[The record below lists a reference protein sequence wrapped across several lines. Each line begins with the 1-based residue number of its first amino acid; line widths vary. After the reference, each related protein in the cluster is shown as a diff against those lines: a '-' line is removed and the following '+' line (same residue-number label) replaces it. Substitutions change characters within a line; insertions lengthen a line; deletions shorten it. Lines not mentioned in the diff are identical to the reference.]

1 MNYTV
6 ITREDE
12 LSLTLKE
19 KICLTLASNEYI
31 YDELNPET
39 VFVVGG
45 DGTFLKA
52 IHQYIDHLESIQF
65 IGIHTGT
72 LGFMCDHQ
80 KEELDDLLEKF
91 KSEQPHVH
99 SYPLLEITL
108 EGNNQTVYAFNE
120 ARIENI
126 ANTLTLDLSINDEF
140 FETFKGSGICLC
152 TQIGS
157 TAINRSLGGA
167 IIQHGLPLLQLSE
180 IMGLH
185 HWKHR
190 SLGSSLILKEDAV
203 IHVKPESFHH
213 TLLCYDHKSMPVDQ
227 CTGITMKN
235 SQKHVKIAR
244 FREYSYLSRLKN
256 VF

>member
-19 KICLTLASNEYI
+19 KIRLTLASNEYI

-108 EGNNQTVYAFNE
+108 EGKNQTVYAFNE

-167 IIQHGLPLLQLSE
+167 NMVYRCCS
-180 IMGLH
+180 
-185 HWKHR
+185 
-190 SLGSSLILKEDAV
+190 
-203 IHVKPESFHH
+203 
-213 TLLCYDHKSMPVDQ
+213 
-227 CTGITMKN
+227 
-235 SQKHVKIAR
+235 
-244 FREYSYLSRLKN
+244 
-256 VF
+256 